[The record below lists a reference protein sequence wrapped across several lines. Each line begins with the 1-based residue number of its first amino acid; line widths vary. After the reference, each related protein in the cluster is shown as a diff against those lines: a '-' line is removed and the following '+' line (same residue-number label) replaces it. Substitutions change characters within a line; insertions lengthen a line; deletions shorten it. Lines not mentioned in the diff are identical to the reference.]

1 MEGTLHAGDV
11 LALFSSH
18 SVLEERLGR
27 ELGSAWDST
36 IYSWQNH

>member
-1 MEGTLHAGDV
+1 MEGRLHVRDV
-11 LALFSSH
+11 LAWFSSH
-18 SVLEERLGR
+18 SVLEERLGK

>member
-1 MEGTLHAGDV
+1 MEGRLQAEGV

-36 IYSWQNH
+36 IYSWKNH